1 MNKLLHILLTALLI
15 AATPDMAADAYA
27 QQQKRTTATKKS
39 TTQRKKATTTKKPT
53 TQSKKQS
60 TKKQNTKKQNT
71 KKQNTKKQGTAKY
84 STEEIRG
91 LQSKR
96 SGIQKEIKKQEEALR
111 QNKADVKKRLND
123 LLILN
128 SEIDRHKQ
136 NIDGI
141 QRDITHLDGNID
153 LLKAQLAT
161 LQQQL
166 KERKAKYVKS
176 MRYIARKHT
185 MQDRLMFIFSAK
197 SFTEMYR
204 RLRFVRE
211 YSSWQKAQG
220 EMVKAKQQQV
230 NEKQQQLE
238 HVRGQK
244 NVMLNKGREE
254 HKSLENKQSEQRTM
268 VNSLQKQQKTIQNV
282 IAKQRKDA
290 DALNAQIDR
299 LIAIEVE
306 KARQRAEE
314 EARRKAAEAAAA
326 KKRREEEL
334 ARKRAEAERAR
345 AENER
350 RLQEARKA
358 EELAKQR
365 AREATA
371 QQKERAEQQAR
382 EAEAQREAIERKA
395 KADEKRSSRE
405 LAEEKRKAEQTYTVS
420 SVDRM
425 MSGGFETNRGR
436 LPMPISGSYHI
447 VSHFGENTVEGL
459 RGVTLNNKGINIKG
473 QPGCQARAVYD
484 GVVSAAFNIGG
495 QWTIMLR
502 HGLYISV
509 YSNLTSISVHKDQKV
524 ATGQALGAVGGEGIL
539 QFQLH
544 KNNAQQNKSVRLNP
558 EPWLRR

>member
-1 MNKLLHILLTALLI
+1 MKKLINIMLAALI
-15 AATPDMAADAYA
+15 ALALPCTANGINAE
-27 QQQKRTTATKKS
+27 QQQRKTTAAKKT
-39 TTQRKKATTTKKPT
+39 TTQRKKTTTARKHATAAKKKT
-53 TQSKKQS
+53 TQRKKTDTKKKRS
-60 TKKQNTKKQNT
+60 TKQNN
-71 KKQNTKKQGTAKY
+71 AKY
-84 STEEIRG
+84 STAEIRG
-91 LQSKR
+91 LQSKC

-111 QNKADVKKRLND
+111 ANKADVKKRLND

-141 QRDITHLDGNID
+141 QRDITHLDGNIG
-153 LLKAQLAT
+153 LLNAQLAT

-176 MRYIARKHT
+176 MRYISRQHT

-197 SFTEMYR
+197 SLTEMYR

-220 EMVKAKQQQV
+220 EMVKSKQLQV
-230 NEKQQQLE
+230 NEKQKQLQQ
-238 HVRGQK
+238 VRGQK
-244 NVMLNKGREE
+244 NVMLNKGRQE
-254 HKSLENKQSEQRTM
+254 HRALESKQSEQQTM
-268 VNSLQKQQKTIQNV
+268 VNSLQKQQKTIQSV

-290 DALNAQIDR
+290 SALNAQIDR
-299 LIAIEVE
+299 LVAIEAE
-306 KARQRAEE
+306 KARKRAEE

-345 AENER
+345 TENER
-350 RLQEARKA
+350 RLREAREA
-358 EELAKQR
+358 EERAKQR

-395 KADEKRSSRE
+395 KEDERRSTKEIANAKRE
-405 LAEEKRKAEQTYTVS
+405 VEQTYTVS

-425 MSGGFETNRGR
+425 MSGGFEANRGR
-436 LPMPISGSYHI
+436 LPMPVSGGYRI
-447 VSHFGENTVEGL
+447 VSHYGQNTIEGL
-459 RGVTLNNKGINIKG
+459 RGVTLDNKGINIKG

-484 GVVSAAFNIGG
+484 GIVSAVYGIGG
-495 QWTIMLR
+495 QWLVMVR
-502 HGLYISV
+502 HGVYISV
-509 YSNLTSISVHKDQKV
+509 YCNLTSVGVHKDQKV
-524 ATGQALGAVGGEGIL
+524 STGQALGAVGGEGIL

-544 KNNAQQNKSVRLNP
+544 KNSTRLNP

>member
-1 MNKLLHILLTALLI
+1 MKKLINIMLAALI
-15 AATPDMAADAYA
+15 ALALPCTANGINAE
-27 QQQKRTTATKKS
+27 QQQRKTTAAKKT
-39 TTQRKKATTTKKPT
+39 TTQRKKTTTARKHATAAKKKT
-53 TQSKKQS
+53 TQRKKTDTKKRS
-60 TKKQNTKKQNT
+60 TKQNN
-71 KKQNTKKQGTAKY
+71 AKY
-84 STEEIRG
+84 STAEIRG
-91 LQSKR
+91 LQSKC

-111 QNKADVKKRLND
+111 ANKADVKKRLND

-141 QRDITHLDGNID
+141 QRDITHLDGNIG
-153 LLKAQLAT
+153 LLNAQLAT

-176 MRYIARKHT
+176 MRYISRQHT

-197 SFTEMYR
+197 SLTEMYR

-220 EMVKAKQQQV
+220 EMVKSKQLQV
-230 NEKQQQLE
+230 NEKQKQLQQ
-238 HVRGQK
+238 VRGQK
-244 NVMLNKGREE
+244 NVMLNKGRQE
-254 HKSLENKQSEQRTM
+254 HRALESKQSEQQTM
-268 VNSLQKQQKTIQNV
+268 VNSLQKQQKTIQSV

-290 DALNAQIDR
+290 SALNAQIDR
-299 LIAIEVE
+299 LVAIEVE
-306 KARQRAEE
+306 KARKRAEE

-345 AENER
+345 TENER
-350 RLQEARKA
+350 RLREAREA
-358 EELAKQR
+358 EERAKQR

-395 KADEKRSSRE
+395 KEDERRSTKE
-405 LAEEKRKAEQTYTVS
+405 LANAKREVEQTYTVS

-425 MSGGFETNRGR
+425 MSGGFEANRGR
-436 LPMPISGSYHI
+436 LPMPVSGGYRI
-447 VSHFGENTVEGL
+447 VSHYGQNTIEGL
-459 RGVTLNNKGINIKG
+459 RGVTLDNKGINIKG

-484 GVVSAAFNIGG
+484 GIVSAVYGIGG
-495 QWTIMLR
+495 QWLVMVR
-502 HGLYISV
+502 HGVYISV
-509 YSNLTSISVHKDQKV
+509 YCNLTSVGVHKDQKV
-524 ATGQALGAVGGEGIL
+524 STGQALGAVGGEGIL

-544 KNNAQQNKSVRLNP
+544 KNSTRLNP

>member
-1 MNKLLHILLTALLI
+1 MKKLINIMLAALI
-15 AATPDMAADAYA
+15 ALALPCTANGVNAE
-27 QQQKRTTATKKS
+27 QQQRKTTAAAKKK
-39 TTQRKKATTTKKPT
+39 TTQRKKTTAAKKKTTQRKKTATKKKRGT
-53 TQSKKQS
+53 
-60 TKKQNTKKQNT
+60 KQNN
-71 KKQNTKKQGTAKY
+71 AKY
-84 STEEIRG
+84 STAEIRG

-96 SGIQKEIKKQEEALR
+96 SGIQKEIKKQEAALR
-111 QNKADVKKRLND
+111 ANKADVKKRLND

-141 QRDITHLDGNID
+141 QRDITHLDGNIG
-153 LLKAQLAT
+153 LLNAQLAT

-176 MRYIARKHT
+176 MRYISRQHT

-197 SFTEMYR
+197 SLTEMYR

-220 EMVKAKQQQV
+220 EMVKSKQLQV
-230 NEKQQQLE
+230 NEKQKQLQQ
-238 HVRGQK
+238 VRGQK
-244 NVMLNKGREE
+244 NVMLNKGRQE
-254 HKSLENKQSEQRTM
+254 HRALESKQSEQQTM
-268 VNSLQKQQKTIQNV
+268 VNSLQKQQKTIQSV

-290 DALNAQIDR
+290 SALNAQIDR
-299 LIAIEVE
+299 LVAIEVE
-306 KARQRAEE
+306 KARKRAEE

-326 KKRREEEL
+326 KKRRAEEL

-345 AENER
+345 TENER
-350 RLQEARKA
+350 RLREAREA
-358 EELAKQR
+358 EERAKQR

-371 QQKERAEQQAR
+371 QQKARAEQQAR
-382 EAEAQREAIERKA
+382 EAEAQREAMERKA
-395 KADEKRSSRE
+395 KADERRSKKE
-405 LAEEKRKAEQTYTVS
+405 LAEAKREVEQTYTVS

-425 MSGGFETNRGR
+425 MSGGFEANRGR
-436 LPMPISGSYHI
+436 LPMPVSGGYRI
-447 VSHFGENTVEGL
+447 VSHYGQNTIEGL
-459 RGVTLNNKGINIKG
+459 RGVTLDNKGINIKG

-484 GVVSAAFNIGG
+484 GIVSAVYGIGG
-495 QWTIMLR
+495 QWLVMVR
-502 HGLYISV
+502 HGVYISV
-509 YSNLTSISVHKDQKV
+509 YCNLTSVGVHKDQKV

-544 KNNAQQNKSVRLNP
+544 KNSTRLNP

>member
-1 MNKLLHILLTALLI
+1 MKKLINIMLAALI
-15 AATPDMAADAYA
+15 ALALPCTANGVNAE
-27 QQQKRTTATKKS
+27 QQQRKTTAAKKT
-39 TTQRKKATTTKKPT
+39 TTQRKKTTTARKHATAAKKKT
-53 TQSKKQS
+53 TQRKKTA
-60 TKKQNTKKQNT
+60 TKKKRGTKQN
-71 KKQNTKKQGTAKY
+71 NAKY
-84 STEEIRG
+84 STAEIRG

-96 SGIQKEIKKQEEALR
+96 SGIQKEIKKQEAALR
-111 QNKADVKKRLND
+111 ANKADVKKRLND

-141 QRDITHLDGNID
+141 QRDITHLDGNIG
-153 LLKAQLAT
+153 LLNAQLAT

-176 MRYIARKHT
+176 MRYISRQHT

-197 SFTEMYR
+197 SLTEMYR

-220 EMVKAKQQQV
+220 EMVKSKQLQV
-230 NEKQQQLE
+230 NEKQKQLQQ
-238 HVRGQK
+238 VRGQK
-244 NVMLNKGREE
+244 NVMLNKGRQE
-254 HKSLENKQSEQRTM
+254 HRALESKQSEQQTM
-268 VNSLQKQQKTIQNV
+268 VNSLQKQQKTIQSV

-290 DALNAQIDR
+290 SALNAQIDR
-299 LIAIEVE
+299 LVAIEVE
-306 KARQRAEE
+306 KARKRAEE

-326 KKRREEEL
+326 KKRRAEEL

-350 RLQEARKA
+350 RLREAREA
-358 EELAKQR
+358 EERAKQR

-371 QQKERAEQQAR
+371 QQKARAEQQAR

-395 KADEKRSSRE
+395 KADERRSTKE
-405 LAEEKRKAEQTYTVS
+405 LAEAKREVEQTYTVS

-436 LPMPISGSYHI
+436 LPMPVSGGYRI
-447 VSHFGENTVEGL
+447 VSHYGQNTIEGL
-459 RGVTLNNKGINIKG
+459 RGVTLDNKGINIKG

-484 GVVSAAFNIGG
+484 GIVSAVYGIGG
-495 QWTIMLR
+495 QWLVMVR
-502 HGLYISV
+502 HGVYISV
-509 YSNLTSISVHKDQKV
+509 YCNLTSVGVHKDQKV
-524 ATGQALGAVGGEGIL
+524 STGQALGAVGGEGIL

-544 KNNAQQNKSVRLNP
+544 KNSTRLNP

>member
-1 MNKLLHILLTALLI
+1 MKKLINIMLAALI
-15 AATPDMAADAYA
+15 ALALPCTANGINAE
-27 QQQKRTTATKKS
+27 QQQRKTTAAKKT
-39 TTQRKKATTTKKPT
+39 TTQRKKTTTARKHATAAKKKT
-53 TQSKKQS
+53 TQRKKTD
-60 TKKQNTKKQNT
+60 TKKKRSAKQN
-71 KKQNTKKQGTAKY
+71 NAKY
-84 STEEIRG
+84 STAEIRG

-111 QNKADVKKRLND
+111 ANKADVKKRLND

-141 QRDITHLDGNID
+141 QRDITHLDGNIG
-153 LLKAQLAT
+153 LLNAQLAT

-176 MRYIARKHT
+176 MRYISRQHT

-197 SFTEMYR
+197 SLTEMYR

-220 EMVKAKQQQV
+220 EMVKSKQLQV
-230 NEKQQQLE
+230 NEKQKQLQQ
-238 HVRGQK
+238 VRGQK
-244 NVMLNKGREE
+244 NVMLNKGRQE
-254 HKSLENKQSEQRTM
+254 HRALESKQSEQQTM
-268 VNSLQKQQKTIQNV
+268 VNSLQKQQKTIQSV

-290 DALNAQIDR
+290 SALNAQIDR
-299 LIAIEVE
+299 LVAIEVE
-306 KARQRAEE
+306 KARKRAEE

-326 KKRREEEL
+326 KKRRE
-334 ARKRAEAERAR
+334 AERAR
-345 AENER
+345 TENER
-350 RLQEARKA
+350 RLREAREA
-358 EELAKQR
+358 EERAKQR

-395 KADEKRSSRE
+395 KADERRSTKEIANAKRE
-405 LAEEKRKAEQTYTVS
+405 VEQTYTVS

-425 MSGGFETNRGR
+425 MSGGFEANRGR
-436 LPMPISGSYHI
+436 LPMPVSGGYRI
-447 VSHFGENTVEGL
+447 VSHYGQNTIEGL
-459 RGVTLNNKGINIKG
+459 RGVTLDNKGINIKG

-484 GVVSAAFNIGG
+484 GIVSAVYGIGG
-495 QWTIMLR
+495 QWLVMVR
-502 HGLYISV
+502 HGVYISV
-509 YSNLTSISVHKDQKV
+509 YCNLTSVGVHKDQKV
-524 ATGQALGAVGGEGIL
+524 STGQALGAVGGEGIL

-544 KNNAQQNKSVRLNP
+544 KNSTRLNP

>member
-1 MNKLLHILLTALLI
+1 MKKLINIMLAALI
-15 AATPDMAADAYA
+15 ALALPCTANGINAE
-27 QQQKRTTATKKS
+27 QQQRKTTAAKKTTS
-39 TTQRKKATTTKKPT
+39 QRKKTTTARKHATAAKKKTTQRKKTDTKK
-53 TQSKKQS
+53 KKRS
-60 TKKQNTKKQNT
+60 TKQNN
-71 KKQNTKKQGTAKY
+71 AKY
-84 STEEIRG
+84 STAEIRG

-111 QNKADVKKRLND
+111 ANKADVKKRLND

-141 QRDITHLDGNID
+141 QRDITHLDGNIG
-153 LLKAQLAT
+153 LLNAQLAT

-166 KERKAKYVKS
+166 KDRKAKYVKS
-176 MRYIARKHT
+176 MRYISRQHT

-197 SFTEMYR
+197 SLTEMYR

-220 EMVKAKQQQV
+220 EMVKSKQLQV
-230 NEKQQQLE
+230 NEKQKQLQQ
-238 HVRGQK
+238 VRGQK
-244 NVMLNKGREE
+244 NVMLNKGRQE
-254 HKSLENKQSEQRTM
+254 HRALESKQSEQQTM
-268 VNSLQKQQKTIQNV
+268 VNSLQKQQKTIQSV

-290 DALNAQIDR
+290 SALNAQIDR
-299 LIAIEVE
+299 LVAIEVE
-306 KARQRAEE
+306 KARKRAEE

-345 AENER
+345 TENER
-350 RLQEARKA
+350 RLREAREA
-358 EELAKQR
+358 EERAKQR

-395 KADEKRSSRE
+395 KEDERRSTKEIANAKRE
-405 LAEEKRKAEQTYTVS
+405 VEQTYTVS

-425 MSGGFETNRGR
+425 MSGGFEANRGR
-436 LPMPISGSYHI
+436 LPMPVSGGYRI
-447 VSHFGENTVEGL
+447 VSHYGQNTIEGL
-459 RGVTLNNKGINIKG
+459 RGVTLDNKGINIKG

-484 GVVSAAFNIGG
+484 GIVSAVYGIGG
-495 QWTIMLR
+495 QWLVMVR
-502 HGLYISV
+502 HGVYISV
-509 YSNLTSISVHKDQKV
+509 YCNLTSVGVHKDQKV
-524 ATGQALGAVGGEGIL
+524 STGQALGAVGGEGIL

-544 KNNAQQNKSVRLNP
+544 KNSTRLNP

>member
-1 MNKLLHILLTALLI
+1 MKKLINIMLAALI
-15 AATPDMAADAYA
+15 ALTLPCTANGVNAE
-27 QQQKRTTATKKS
+27 QQQRKTTAAKKT
-39 TTQRKKATTTKKPT
+39 TTQRKKTTTARKHATAAKKKT
-53 TQSKKQS
+53 TQRKKTATKKKRS
-60 TKKQNTKKQNT
+60 TKQNN
-71 KKQNTKKQGTAKY
+71 AKY
-84 STEEIRG
+84 STAEIRG

-96 SGIQKEIKKQEEALR
+96 SGIQKEIKKQEAALR
-111 QNKADVKKRLND
+111 ANKADVKKRLND

-141 QRDITHLDGNID
+141 QRDITHLDGNIG
-153 LLKAQLAT
+153 LLNAQLAT

-176 MRYIARKHT
+176 MRYISRQHT

-197 SFTEMYR
+197 SLTEMYR

-220 EMVKAKQQQV
+220 EMVKSKQLQV
-230 NEKQQQLE
+230 NEKHKQLQQ
-238 HVRGQK
+238 VRGQK
-244 NVMLNKGREE
+244 NVMLNKGRQE
-254 HKSLENKQSEQRTM
+254 HRALESKQSEQQTM
-268 VNSLQKQQKTIQNV
+268 VNSLQKQQKTIQSV

-290 DALNAQIDR
+290 SALNAQIDR
-299 LIAIEVE
+299 LVAIEVE
-306 KARQRAEE
+306 KARKRAEE

-326 KKRREEEL
+326 KKRREAEL

-350 RLQEARKA
+350 RLREAREA
-358 EELAKQR
+358 EERAKQR

-371 QQKERAEQQAR
+371 QQKARAEQQAR

-395 KADEKRSSRE
+395 KADERRTKKEIANAKRE
-405 LAEEKRKAEQTYTVS
+405 VEQTYTVS

-425 MSGGFETNRGR
+425 MSGGFEANRGR
-436 LPMPISGSYHI
+436 LPMPVSGGYRI
-447 VSHFGENTVEGL
+447 VSHYGQNTIEGL
-459 RGVTLNNKGINIKG
+459 RGVTLDNKGINIKG

-484 GVVSAAFNIGG
+484 GIVSAVYGIGG
-495 QWTIMLR
+495 QWLVMVR
-502 HGLYISV
+502 HGVYISV
-509 YSNLTSISVHKDQKV
+509 YCNLTSVSVHKDQKV
-524 ATGQALGAVGGEGIL
+524 STGQALGAVGGEGIL

-544 KNNAQQNKSVRLNP
+544 KNSSRLNP

>member
-1 MNKLLHILLTALLI
+1 MKKLINIMLAALI
-15 AATPDMAADAYA
+15 ALALPCTANGINAE
-27 QQQKRTTATKKS
+27 QQQRKTTAAKKT
-39 TTQRKKATTTKKPT
+39 TTQRKKTTTARKHATAAKKKT
-53 TQSKKQS
+53 TQRKKTDTKKKRS
-60 TKKQNTKKQNT
+60 TKQNN
-71 KKQNTKKQGTAKY
+71 AKY
-84 STEEIRG
+84 STAEIRG

-111 QNKADVKKRLND
+111 ANKADVKKRLND

-141 QRDITHLDGNID
+141 QRDITHLDGNIG
-153 LLKAQLAT
+153 LLNAQLAT

-176 MRYIARKHT
+176 MRYISRQHT

-197 SFTEMYR
+197 SLTEMYR

-220 EMVKAKQQQV
+220 EMVKSKQLQV
-230 NEKQQQLE
+230 NEKQKQLQQ
-238 HVRGQK
+238 VRGQK
-244 NVMLNKGREE
+244 NVMLNKGRQE
-254 HKSLENKQSEQRTM
+254 HRALESKQSEQQTM
-268 VNSLQKQQKTIQNV
+268 VNSLQKQQKTIQSV

-290 DALNAQIDR
+290 SALNAQIDR
-299 LIAIEVE
+299 LVAIEVE
-306 KARQRAEE
+306 KARKRAEE

-345 AENER
+345 TENER
-350 RLQEARKA
+350 RLREAREA
-358 EELAKQR
+358 EERAKQR

-395 KADEKRSSRE
+395 KEDERRSTKEIANAKRE
-405 LAEEKRKAEQTYTVS
+405 VEQTYTVS

-425 MSGGFETNRGR
+425 MSGGFEANRGR
-436 LPMPISGSYHI
+436 LPMPVSGGYRI
-447 VSHFGENTVEGL
+447 VSHYGQNTIEGL
-459 RGVTLNNKGINIKG
+459 RGVTLDNKGINIKE

-484 GVVSAAFNIGG
+484 GIVSAVYGIGG
-495 QWTIMLR
+495 QWLVMVR
-502 HGLYISV
+502 HGVYISV
-509 YSNLTSISVHKDQKV
+509 YCNLTSVGVHKDQKV
-524 ATGQALGAVGGEGIL
+524 STGQALGAVGGEGIL

-544 KNNAQQNKSVRLNP
+544 KNSTRLNP

>member
-1 MNKLLHILLTALLI
+1 MKKLINIMLAALI
-15 AATPDMAADAYA
+15 ALALPCTANGINAE
-27 QQQKRTTATKKS
+27 QQQRKTTAAKKT
-39 TTQRKKATTTKKPT
+39 TTQRKKTTTARKHATAAKKKT
-53 TQSKKQS
+53 TQRKKTDTKKKRS
-60 TKKQNTKKQNT
+60 TKQNN
-71 KKQNTKKQGTAKY
+71 AKY
-84 STEEIRG
+84 STAEIRG

-111 QNKADVKKRLND
+111 ANKADVKKRLND

-141 QRDITHLDGNID
+141 QRDITHLDGNIG
-153 LLKAQLAT
+153 LLNAQLAT

-176 MRYIARKHT
+176 MRYISRQHT

-197 SFTEMYR
+197 SLTEMYR

-220 EMVKAKQQQV
+220 EMVKSKQLQV
-230 NEKQQQLE
+230 NEKQKQLQQ
-238 HVRGQK
+238 VRGQK
-244 NVMLNKGREE
+244 NVMLNKGRQE
-254 HKSLENKQSEQRTM
+254 HRALESKQSEQQTM
-268 VNSLQKQQKTIQNV
+268 VNSLQKQQKTIQSV

-290 DALNAQIDR
+290 SALNAQIDR
-299 LIAIEVE
+299 LVAIEVE
-306 KARQRAEE
+306 KARKRAEE

-326 KKRREEEL
+326 KKRRAEEL

-350 RLQEARKA
+350 RLREAREA
-358 EELAKQR
+358 EERAKQR

-395 KADEKRSSRE
+395 KADERRSTKEIANAKRE
-405 LAEEKRKAEQTYTVS
+405 VEQTYTVS

-425 MSGGFETNRGR
+425 MSGGFEANRGR
-436 LPMPISGSYHI
+436 LPMPVSGGYRI
-447 VSHFGENTVEGL
+447 VSHYGQNTIEGL
-459 RGVTLNNKGINIKG
+459 RGVMLDNKGINIKG

-484 GVVSAAFNIGG
+484 GIVSAVYGIGG
-495 QWTIMLR
+495 QWLVMVR
-502 HGLYISV
+502 HGVYISV
-509 YSNLTSISVHKDQKV
+509 YCNLTSVGVHKDQKV
-524 ATGQALGAVGGEGIL
+524 STGQALGAVGGEGIL

-544 KNNAQQNKSVRLNP
+544 KNSTRLNP

>member
-1 MNKLLHILLTALLI
+1 MKKLINIMLAALI
-15 AATPDMAADAYA
+15 ALALPCTANGVNAE
-27 QQQKRTTATKKS
+27 QQQRKTTAAKKT
-39 TTQRKKATTTKKPT
+39 TTQRKKTTAAKKKTTQRKKTATKKKRGT
-53 TQSKKQS
+53 
-60 TKKQNTKKQNT
+60 KQNN
-71 KKQNTKKQGTAKY
+71 AKY
-84 STEEIRG
+84 STAEIRG

-96 SGIQKEIKKQEEALR
+96 SGIQKEIKKQEAALR
-111 QNKADVKKRLND
+111 ANKADVKKRLND

-141 QRDITHLDGNID
+141 QRDITHLDGNIG
-153 LLKAQLAT
+153 LLNAQLAT

-176 MRYIARKHT
+176 MRYISRQHT

-197 SFTEMYR
+197 SLTEMYR

-220 EMVKAKQQQV
+220 EMVKSKQLQV
-230 NEKQQQLE
+230 NEKQKQLQQ
-238 HVRGQK
+238 VRGQK
-244 NVMLNKGREE
+244 NVMLNKGRQE
-254 HKSLENKQSEQRTM
+254 HRALESKQSEQQTM
-268 VNSLQKQQKTIQNV
+268 VNSLQKQQKTIQSV

-290 DALNAQIDR
+290 SALNAQIDR
-299 LIAIEVE
+299 LVAIEVE
-306 KARQRAEE
+306 KARKRAEE

-326 KKRREEEL
+326 KKRREAEL

-350 RLQEARKA
+350 RLREAREA
-358 EELAKQR
+358 EERAKQR

-371 QQKERAEQQAR
+371 QQKARAEQQAR

-395 KADEKRSSRE
+395 KADERRTKKEIAEAKRE
-405 LAEEKRKAEQTYTVS
+405 VEQTYTVS

-425 MSGGFETNRGR
+425 MSGGFEANRGR
-436 LPMPISGSYHI
+436 LPMPVSGGYRI
-447 VSHFGENTVEGL
+447 VSHYGQNTIEGL
-459 RGVTLNNKGINIKG
+459 RGVTLDNKGINIKG

-484 GVVSAAFNIGG
+484 GIVSAVYGIGG
-495 QWTIMLR
+495 QWLVMVR
-502 HGLYISV
+502 HGVYISV
-509 YSNLTSISVHKDQKV
+509 YCNLTSVGVHKDQKV
-524 ATGQALGAVGGEGIL
+524 STGQALGAVGGEGIL

-544 KNNAQQNKSVRLNP
+544 KNSTRLNP

>member
-1 MNKLLHILLTALLI
+1 MKKLINIMLAALI
-15 AATPDMAADAYA
+15 ALALPCTANGINAE
-27 QQQKRTTATKKS
+27 QQQRKTTAAKKT
-39 TTQRKKATTTKKPT
+39 TTQRKKTTTARKHATAAKKKT
-53 TQSKKQS
+53 TQRKKTDTKKKRS
-60 TKKQNTKKQNT
+60 TKQNNE
-71 KKQNTKKQGTAKY
+71 KY
-84 STEEIRG
+84 STAEIRG

-111 QNKADVKKRLND
+111 ANKADVKKRLND

-141 QRDITHLDGNID
+141 QRDITHLDGNIG
-153 LLKAQLAT
+153 LLNAQLAT

-166 KERKAKYVKS
+166 KDRKAKYVKS
-176 MRYIARKHT
+176 MRYISRQHT

-197 SFTEMYR
+197 SLTEMYR

-220 EMVKAKQQQV
+220 EMVKSKQLQV
-230 NEKQQQLE
+230 NEKQKQLQQ
-238 HVRGQK
+238 VRGQK
-244 NVMLNKGREE
+244 NVMLNKGRQE
-254 HKSLENKQSEQRTM
+254 HRALESKQSEQQTM
-268 VNSLQKQQKTIQNV
+268 VNSLQKQQKTIQSV

-290 DALNAQIDR
+290 SALNAQIDR
-299 LIAIEVE
+299 LVAIEVE
-306 KARQRAEE
+306 KARKRAEE

-326 KKRREEEL
+326 KKRREAEL

-345 AENER
+345 TENER
-350 RLQEARKA
+350 RLREAREA
-358 EELAKQR
+358 EERAKQR

-395 KADEKRSSRE
+395 KEDERRSTKEIANAKRE
-405 LAEEKRKAEQTYTVS
+405 VEQTYTVS

-425 MSGGFETNRGR
+425 MSGGFEANRGR
-436 LPMPISGSYHI
+436 LPMPVSGGYRI
-447 VSHFGENTVEGL
+447 VSHYGQNTIEGL
-459 RGVTLNNKGINIKG
+459 RGVTLDNKGINIKG

-484 GVVSAAFNIGG
+484 GIVSAVYGIGG
-495 QWTIMLR
+495 QWLVMVR
-502 HGLYISV
+502 HGVYISV
-509 YSNLTSISVHKDQKV
+509 YCNLTSVGVHKDQKV
-524 ATGQALGAVGGEGIL
+524 STGQALGAVGGEGIL

-544 KNNAQQNKSVRLNP
+544 KNSTRLNP

>member
-1 MNKLLHILLTALLI
+1 MKKLINIMLAALI
-15 AATPDMAADAYA
+15 ALALPCTANGVNAE
-27 QQQKRTTATKKS
+27 QQQRKTTAAKKT
-39 TTQRKKATTTKKPT
+39 TTQRKKTTTARKPT
-53 TQSKKQS
+53 TAAKKKTTQRKKTA
-60 TKKQNTKKQNT
+60 TKKKRGTKQN
-71 KKQNTKKQGTAKY
+71 NAKY
-84 STEEIRG
+84 STAEIRG

-96 SGIQKEIKKQEEALR
+96 SGIQKEIRKQEAALR
-111 QNKADVKKRLND
+111 ANKADVKKRLND

-141 QRDITHLDGNID
+141 QRDITHLDGNIG
-153 LLKAQLAT
+153 LLNAQLAT

-176 MRYIARKHT
+176 MRYISRQHT

-197 SFTEMYR
+197 SLTEMHR

-220 EMVKAKQQQV
+220 EMVKSKQLQV
-230 NEKQQQLE
+230 NEKHKQLQQ
-238 HVRGQK
+238 VRGQK
-244 NVMLNKGREE
+244 NVMLNKGRQE
-254 HKSLENKQSEQRTM
+254 HRALESKQSEQQTM
-268 VNSLQKQQKTIQNV
+268 VNSLQKQQKTIQSV

-290 DALNAQIDR
+290 SALNAQIDR
-299 LIAIEVE
+299 LVAIEVE
-306 KARQRAEE
+306 KARKRAEE

-326 KKRREEEL
+326 KKRREAEL

-350 RLQEARKA
+350 RLREAREA
-358 EELAKQR
+358 EERAKQR

-371 QQKERAEQQAR
+371 QQKARAEQQAR

-395 KADEKRSSRE
+395 KADERRSTKEIANAKRE
-405 LAEEKRKAEQTYTVS
+405 VEQTYTVS

-425 MSGGFETNRGR
+425 MSGGFEANRGR
-436 LPMPISGSYHI
+436 LPMPVSGGYRI
-447 VSHFGENTVEGL
+447 VSHYGQNTIEGL
-459 RGVTLNNKGINIKG
+459 HGVTLDNKGINIKG

-484 GVVSAAFNIGG
+484 GIVSAVYGIGG
-495 QWTIMLR
+495 QWLVMVR
-502 HGLYISV
+502 HGVYISV
-509 YSNLTSISVHKDQKV
+509 YCNLTSVGVHKDQKV
-524 ATGQALGAVGGEGIL
+524 STGQALGAVGGEGIL

-544 KNNAQQNKSVRLNP
+544 KNSTRLNP

>member
-1 MNKLLHILLTALLI
+1 MKKLINIMLAALI
-15 AATPDMAADAYA
+15 ALALPCTANGINAE
-27 QQQKRTTATKKS
+27 QQQCKTTAAKKT
-39 TTQRKKATTTKKPT
+39 TTQRKKTTTARKHATAAKKKT
-53 TQSKKQS
+53 TQRKKTDTKKKRS
-60 TKKQNTKKQNT
+60 TKQNN
-71 KKQNTKKQGTAKY
+71 AKY
-84 STEEIRG
+84 STAEIRG
-91 LQSKR
+91 LQSKC

-111 QNKADVKKRLND
+111 ANKADVKKRLND

-141 QRDITHLDGNID
+141 QRDITHLDGNIG
-153 LLKAQLAT
+153 LLNAQLAT

-176 MRYIARKHT
+176 MRYISRQHT

-197 SFTEMYR
+197 SLTEMYR

-220 EMVKAKQQQV
+220 EMVKSKQLQV
-230 NEKQQQLE
+230 NEKQKQLQQ
-238 HVRGQK
+238 VRGQK
-244 NVMLNKGREE
+244 NVMLNKGRQE
-254 HKSLENKQSEQRTM
+254 HRALESKQSEQQTM
-268 VNSLQKQQKTIQNV
+268 VNSLQKQQKTIQSV

-290 DALNAQIDR
+290 SALNAQIDR
-299 LIAIEVE
+299 LVAIEVE
-306 KARQRAEE
+306 KARKRAEE

-350 RLQEARKA
+350 RLREAREA
-358 EELAKQR
+358 EERAKQR

-395 KADEKRSSRE
+395 KEDERRSTKEIANAKRE
-405 LAEEKRKAEQTYTVS
+405 VEQTYTVS

-425 MSGGFETNRGR
+425 MSGGFEANRGR
-436 LPMPISGSYHI
+436 LPMPVSGGYRI
-447 VSHFGENTVEGL
+447 VSHYGQNTIEGL
-459 RGVTLNNKGINIKG
+459 RGVTLDNKGINIKG

-484 GVVSAAFNIGG
+484 GIVSAVYGIGG
-495 QWTIMLR
+495 QWLVMVR
-502 HGLYISV
+502 HGVYISV
-509 YSNLTSISVHKDQKV
+509 YCNLTSVGVHKDQKV
-524 ATGQALGAVGGEGIL
+524 STGQALGAVGGEGIL

-544 KNNAQQNKSVRLNP
+544 KNSTRLNP

>member
-1 MNKLLHILLTALLI
+1 MKKLINIMLAALI
-15 AATPDMAADAYA
+15 ALALPCTANGINAE
-27 QQQKRTTATKKS
+27 QQQRKTTAAKKT
-39 TTQRKKATTTKKPT
+39 TTQRKKTTTARKHATAAKKKT
-53 TQSKKQS
+53 TQRKKTDTKKRS
-60 TKKQNTKKQNT
+60 TKQNN
-71 KKQNTKKQGTAKY
+71 AKY
-84 STEEIRG
+84 STAEIRG
-91 LQSKR
+91 LQSKC

-111 QNKADVKKRLND
+111 ANKADVKKRLND

-141 QRDITHLDGNID
+141 QRDITHLDGNIG
-153 LLKAQLAT
+153 LLNAQLAT

-176 MRYIARKHT
+176 MRYISRQHT

-197 SFTEMYR
+197 SLTEMYR

-220 EMVKAKQQQV
+220 EMVKSKQLQV
-230 NEKQQQLE
+230 NEKQKQLQQ
-238 HVRGQK
+238 VRGQK
-244 NVMLNKGREE
+244 NVMLNKGRQE
-254 HKSLENKQSEQRTM
+254 HRALESKQSEQQTM
-268 VNSLQKQQKTIQNV
+268 VNSLQKQQKTIQSV

-290 DALNAQIDR
+290 SALNAQIDR
-299 LIAIEVE
+299 LVAIEVE
-306 KARQRAEE
+306 KARKRAEE

-326 KKRREEEL
+326 KKRREAEL

-350 RLQEARKA
+350 RLREAREA
-358 EELAKQR
+358 EERAKQR

-395 KADEKRSSRE
+395 KEDERRSTKEIANAKRE
-405 LAEEKRKAEQTYTVS
+405 VEQTYTVS

-425 MSGGFETNRGR
+425 MSGGFEANRGR
-436 LPMPISGSYHI
+436 LPMPVSGGYRI
-447 VSHFGENTVEGL
+447 VSHYGQNTIEGL
-459 RGVTLNNKGINIKG
+459 RGVTLDNKGINIKG

-484 GVVSAAFNIGG
+484 GIVSAVYGIGG
-495 QWTIMLR
+495 QWLVMVR
-502 HGLYISV
+502 HGVYISV
-509 YSNLTSISVHKDQKV
+509 YCNLTSVGVHKDQKV
-524 ATGQALGAVGGEGIL
+524 STGQALGAVGGEGIL

-544 KNNAQQNKSVRLNP
+544 KNSTRLNP

>member
-1 MNKLLHILLTALLI
+1 MNKLLHILIATLLI
-15 AATPDMAADAYA
+15 AATPNMATSADA
-27 QQQKRTTATKKS
+27 QQQKRTTTAKKHTTQRKTTTTAKKKITAKKKTT
-39 TTQRKKATTTKKPT
+39 TTQRKKRGKA
-53 TQSKKQS
+53 
-60 TKKQNTKKQNT
+60 KQNN
-71 KKQNTKKQGTAKY
+71 AKY
-84 STEEIRG
+84 STAEIRG

-96 SGIQKEIKKQEEALR
+96 SGIQKEIKKQEAALR
-111 QNKADVKKRLND
+111 ANRADVKKRLND

-141 QRDITHLDGNID
+141 QRDITHLDGNIG
-153 LLKAQLAT
+153 LLNAQLAT

-176 MRYIARKHT
+176 MRYISRKHT

-211 YSSWQKAQG
+211 YASWQKAQG
-220 EMVKAKQQQV
+220 EMVKAKQEQI

-238 HVRGQK
+238 QVRGQK
-244 NVMLNKGREE
+244 NVMLDKGRAE
-254 HKSLENKQSEQRTM
+254 HRALENKQTEQKTM
-268 VNSLQKQQKTIQNV
+268 VNSLQKQQKTIQGV
-282 IAKQRKDA
+282 IAQQRKNA
-290 DALNAQIDR
+290 NALNAQIDR
-299 LIAIEVE
+299 LVAIEVE
-306 KARQRAEE
+306 KARKRAEE

-326 KKRREEEL
+326 KKRREAEL

-350 RLQEARKA
+350 RLREARES
-358 EELAKQR
+358 EERAKQR

-395 KADEKRSSRE
+395 KADERRSSKE
-405 LAEEKRKAEQTYTVS
+405 LAEAKRNVEQTYTVS

-425 MSGGFETNRGR
+425 MSGGFEANRGR
-436 LPMPISGSYHI
+436 LPIPLTGGCRI
-447 VSHFGENTVEGL
+447 VSHYGQNTIEGL
-459 RGVTLNNKGINIKG
+459 RGVTLDNKGINIKG

-484 GVVSAAFNIGG
+484 GVVSAVYGIGG
-495 QWTIMLR
+495 QWLVMVR
-502 HGLYISV
+502 HGVYISV
-509 YSNLTSISVHKDQKV
+509 YCNLTSVSVHRDQKV
-524 ATGQALGAVGGEGIL
+524 STGQALGAVGGENIL

-544 KNNAQQNKSVRLNP
+544 KNSTRLNP

>member
-1 MNKLLHILLTALLI
+1 MKKLINIMLAALI
-15 AATPDMAADAYA
+15 ALALPCTANGINAE
-27 QQQKRTTATKKS
+27 QQQCKTTAAKKT
-39 TTQRKKATTTKKPT
+39 TTQRKKTTTARKHATAAKKKT
-53 TQSKKQS
+53 TQRKKTDTKKKRS
-60 TKKQNTKKQNT
+60 TKQNN
-71 KKQNTKKQGTAKY
+71 AKY
-84 STEEIRG
+84 STAEIRG
-91 LQSKR
+91 LQSKC

-111 QNKADVKKRLND
+111 ANKADVKKRLND

-141 QRDITHLDGNID
+141 QRDITHLDGNIG
-153 LLKAQLAT
+153 LLNAQLAT

-176 MRYIARKHT
+176 MRYISRQHT

-197 SFTEMYR
+197 SLTEMYR

-220 EMVKAKQQQV
+220 EMVKSKQLQV
-230 NEKQQQLE
+230 NEKQKQLQQ
-238 HVRGQK
+238 VRGQK
-244 NVMLNKGREE
+244 NVMLNKGRQE
-254 HKSLENKQSEQRTM
+254 HRALESKQSEQQTM
-268 VNSLQKQQKTIQNV
+268 VNSLQKQQKTIQSV

-290 DALNAQIDR
+290 SALNAQIDR
-299 LIAIEVE
+299 LVAIEVE
-306 KARQRAEE
+306 KARKRAEE

-345 AENER
+345 TENER
-350 RLQEARKA
+350 RLREAREA
-358 EELAKQR
+358 EERAKQR

-395 KADEKRSSRE
+395 KEDERRSTKEIANAKRE
-405 LAEEKRKAEQTYTVS
+405 VEQTYTVS

-425 MSGGFETNRGR
+425 MSGGFEANRGR
-436 LPMPISGSYHI
+436 LPMPVSGGYRI
-447 VSHFGENTVEGL
+447 VSHYGQNTIEGL
-459 RGVTLNNKGINIKG
+459 RGVTLDNKGINIKG

-484 GVVSAAFNIGG
+484 GIVSAVYGIGG
-495 QWTIMLR
+495 QWLVMVR
-502 HGLYISV
+502 HGVYISV
-509 YSNLTSISVHKDQKV
+509 YCNLTSVGVHKDQKV
-524 ATGQALGAVGGEGIL
+524 STGQALGAVGGEGIL

-544 KNNAQQNKSVRLNP
+544 KNSTRLNP

>member
-1 MNKLLHILLTALLI
+1 MKKLINIMLAALI
-15 AATPDMAADAYA
+15 ALALPCTANGADAE
-27 QQQKRTTATKKS
+27 QQQRKTTTAKKTTAQRKKTTTARKAATTAKKKT
-39 TTQRKKATTTKKPT
+39 TTQRKKTATKK
-53 TQSKKQS
+53 KGGA
-60 TKKQNTKKQNT
+60 KQNN
-71 KKQNTKKQGTAKY
+71 AKY
-84 STEEIRG
+84 STAEIRG

-111 QNKADVKKRLND
+111 ANKADVKKRLND

-141 QRDITHLDGNID
+141 QRDITHLDGNIG
-153 LLKAQLAT
+153 LLNAQLAT

-176 MRYIARKHT
+176 MRYISRQHT

-197 SFTEMYR
+197 SLTEMYR

-220 EMVKAKQQQV
+220 EMVKSKQLQQ
-230 NEKQQQLE
+230 
-238 HVRGQK
+238 VRGQK
-244 NVMLNKGREE
+244 NVMLNKGRQE
-254 HKSLENKQSEQRTM
+254 HRALESKQSEQQTM
-268 VNSLQKQQKTIQNV
+268 VNSLQKQQKTIQSV

-290 DALNAQIDR
+290 SALNAQIDR
-299 LIAIEVE
+299 LVAIEVE
-306 KARQRAEE
+306 KARKRAEE

-326 KKRREEEL
+326 KKRRAEEL

-350 RLQEARKA
+350 RLREAREA
-358 EELAKQR
+358 EERAKQR

-371 QQKERAEQQAR
+371 QQKARAEQQAR

-395 KADEKRSSRE
+395 KADERRSTKEIAEAKRE
-405 LAEEKRKAEQTYTVS
+405 VEQTYTVS

-425 MSGGFETNRGR
+425 MSGGFEANRGR
-436 LPMPISGSYHI
+436 LPMPVSGGYRI
-447 VSHFGENTVEGL
+447 VSHYGQNTIEGL
-459 RGVTLNNKGINIKG
+459 RGVTLDNKGINIKG

-484 GVVSAAFNIGG
+484 GIVSAVYGIGG
-495 QWTIMLR
+495 QWLVMVR
-502 HGLYISV
+502 HGVYISV
-509 YSNLTSISVHKDQKV
+509 YCNLTSVGVHKDQKV
-524 ATGQALGAVGGEGIL
+524 STGQALGAVGGEGIL

-544 KNNAQQNKSVRLNP
+544 KNSTRLNP

>member
-1 MNKLLHILLTALLI
+1 MKKLINIMLAALI
-15 AATPDMAADAYA
+15 ALALPCTANGVNAE
-27 QQQKRTTATKKS
+27 QQQRKTTAAKKT
-39 TTQRKKATTTKKPT
+39 TTQRKKTTTARKHATAAKKKT
-53 TQSKKQS
+53 TQRKKTATKKRS
-60 TKKQNTKKQNT
+60 TKQNN
-71 KKQNTKKQGTAKY
+71 AKY
-84 STEEIRG
+84 STAEIRG

-111 QNKADVKKRLND
+111 ANKADVKKRLND

-141 QRDITHLDGNID
+141 QRDITHLDGNIG
-153 LLKAQLAT
+153 LLNAQL
-161 LQQQL
+161 L

-176 MRYIARKHT
+176 MRYISRQHT

-197 SFTEMYR
+197 SLTEMYR

-220 EMVKAKQQQV
+220 EMVKSKQLQV
-230 NEKQQQLE
+230 NEKHKQLQQ
-238 HVRGQK
+238 VRGQK
-244 NVMLNKGREE
+244 NVMLNKGRQE
-254 HKSLENKQSEQRTM
+254 HRALESKQSEQQTM
-268 VNSLQKQQKTIQNV
+268 VNSLQKQQKTIQSV

-290 DALNAQIDR
+290 SALNAQIDR
-299 LIAIEVE
+299 LVAIEVE
-306 KARQRAEE
+306 KARKRAEE

-326 KKRREEEL
+326 KKRREAEL

-350 RLQEARKA
+350 RLREAREA
-358 EELAKQR
+358 EERAKQR

-371 QQKERAEQQAR
+371 QQKARAEQQAR

-395 KADEKRSSRE
+395 KADERRSTKEIANAKRE
-405 LAEEKRKAEQTYTVS
+405 VEQTYTVS

-425 MSGGFETNRGR
+425 MSGGFEANRGR
-436 LPMPISGSYHI
+436 LPMPVSGGYRI
-447 VSHFGENTVEGL
+447 VSHYGQNTIEGL
-459 RGVTLNNKGINIKG
+459 RGVTLDNKGINIKG

-484 GVVSAAFNIGG
+484 GIVSAVYGIGG
-495 QWTIMLR
+495 QWLVMVR
-502 HGLYISV
+502 HGVYISV
-509 YSNLTSISVHKDQKV
+509 YCNLTSVSVHKDQKV
-524 ATGQALGAVGGEGIL
+524 STGQALGAVGGEGIL

-544 KNNAQQNKSVRLNP
+544 KNSSRLNP